1 VVLENLVIRGAREHN
16 LKNIDVTI
24 PRNSLTVVTGP
35 SGSGKSSLAFDT
47 IYAEGQ
53 RRYVESLSA
62 YARQFL
68 EQMQKPNVES
78 IEGLSPAISIDQKSG
93 ARNPRSIVGT
103 VTEIYDYL
111 RLLFANVGKQYCYNC
126 NELVSRQSAEQIA
139 ETIKDAYSGKDVTLL
154 APVVVRRK
162 GHYKPLFD
170 KLKQDGYVRVVVD
183 GQLLRLDEPIELDK
197 NKFHTIDVVVDRFK
211 MERARLNRLLDGVE
225 KATGLAEGAVKIQ
238 QGQVTRTFSERNA
251 CANCGISYEEAKPA
265 HFSFNSPMGACPEC
279 QGLGVMR
286 KIDPELIVPD
296 RTKSFHDG
304 AVATLDGASAFW
316 YGQMIETLASEYGI
330 DLDRPWKDLPKDH
343 QRLLLYG
350 TGGKEHQFRLQ
361 GKRATSAYEF
371 KSDFEGIVPNLER
384 RYKQT
389 QSEWIR
395 EWIETYMAES
405 PCLACKGKRLKPA
418 ALSTRIGSYSI
429 ADIAD
434 MTVEQAHNALKGLAL
449 SEQERKI
456 AHEILKELT
465 GRLTFLLDVG
475 LDYLTLSR
483 RASTLSGGESQRI
496 RLATQIGSGLVGVL
510 YILDEP
516 SIGLHQKDN
525 LRLLATL
532 KRLRDLGN
540 TLIVVEHDFETM
552 EAADWLIDLGP
563 GAGEHGGRVVAAGP
577 PSEVRENPASLT
589 GKYLSGKLAI
599 PVPAERRAPLSWLT
613 IKGARQNNLKNI
625 DVKIPLG
632 ILTVVTG
639 VSGSG
644 KSTLV
649 DEVLY
654 RYLAK
659 HINGATTSP
668 GAVDQVEGV
677 EAIDKVIEIDQSPI
691 GRTPRSNPVTYTGA
705 FTPIRD
711 LFAGTPLARQR
722 GYTAGRFSFNVKG
735 GRCETCGGDGQIL
748 IEMHFLPDVSIPC
761 EACGGKRYNRDTLEV
776 TYKGKNIYDVLNMT
790 VDEALGFFEPIPRI
804 RRVLQTLADVGLGYM
819 RLGQSS
825 TTLSGGEAQR
835 IKIGSELQKRPTG
848 KTFYILDEPTTGLHA
863 HDIRRLIEVLRR
875 LTRSGNTVV
884 VIEHN
889 LDVIKTADWLI
900 DLGPEGGARGGR
912 IVATGTPEEVART
925 ATHTGQFLKKTL
937 AKGRAGARS
946 EEPRAVPA
954 GTAPAARAQ
963 GKG

>member
-1 VVLENLVIRGAREHN
+1 MALENITIRGAREHN
-16 LKNIDVTI
+16 LKNIDVVI
-24 PRNSLTVVTGP
+24 PRNSLTVITGP

-111 RLLFANVGKQYCYNC
+111 RLLFANVGRQYCYNC
-126 NELVSRQSAEQIA
+126 NELVTRQSTEQIGEA
-139 ETIKDAYSGKDVTLL
+139 IHAAYGSKEIAVL

-170 KLKQDGYVRVVVD
+170 KLRQDGFVRVIVD
-183 GQLLRLDEPIELDK
+183 NQLMRLDEAIELDK

-211 MERARLNRLLDGVE
+211 IEKARMNRLMDGVE
-225 KATGLAEGAVKIQ
+225 KATQLAEGLVKVQ

-251 CANCGISYEEAKPA
+251 CANCGISYDELKPT
-265 HFSFNSPMGACPEC
+265 HFSFNSPMGACTEC
-279 QGLGVMR
+279 QGLGVKR
-286 KIDPELIVPD
+286 KVDPALIIPD
-296 RTKSFHDG
+296 PSKSYSDG

-316 YGQMIETLASEYGI
+316 YGQMIETLAASYGI
-330 DLDRPWKDLPKDH
+330 DLDSPWRELPKEH
-343 QRLLLYG
+343 QKLLLYG
-350 TGGKEHQFRLQ
+350 TGGREHDFRLKGKSGASAYQFR
-361 GKRATSAYEF
+361 
-371 KSDFEGIVPNLER
+371 SDFEGIIPNLER

-389 QSEWIR
+389 ESDWIR
-395 EWIETYMAES
+395 EWIESYMAET
-405 PCLACKGKRLKPA
+405 PCGACKGKRLKPA
-418 ALSTRIGSYSI
+418 ALSTRVGKFNI

-434 MTVEQAHNALKGLAL
+434 MTVEQAIAAFKSLRL
-449 SEQERKI
+449 SDQERTI
-456 AHEILKELT
+456 AHDVLKELNA
-465 GRLTFLLDVG
+465 RLIFLMDVG
-475 LDYLTLSR
+475 LDYITLSR

-552 EAADWLIDLGP
+552 EAADHLIDLGP
-563 GAGEHGGRVVAAGP
+563 GAGEHGGRVVASGTP
-577 PSEVRENPASLT
+577 GEVRANPASLT
-589 GKYLSGKLAI
+589 GKYLANKYSI
-599 PVPAERRAPLSWLT
+599 RIPAERKVPIGWITVR
-613 IKGARQNNLKNI
+613 GARQNNLKGI
-625 DVKIPLG
+625 DVQVPLG
-632 ILTVVTG
+632 VLAVVTG

-644 KSTLV
+644 KSTLI

-654 RYLAK
+654 RFLAK
-659 HINGATTSP
+659 HINGAQATP
-668 GAVDQVEGV
+668 GAVDRIEGYNQV
-677 EAIDKVIEIDQSPI
+677 DKVIEIDQSPI

-705 FTPIRD
+705 FTPIRE
-711 LFAGTPLARQR
+711 LFAGTPLAKQR

-735 GRCETCGGDGQIL
+735 GRCETCGGDGVIL
-748 IEMHFLPDVSIPC
+748 IEMHFLPDVTITC
-761 EACGGKRYNRDTLEV
+761 EACGGKRYSRDTLEV
-776 TYKGKNIYDVLNMT
+776 TYKGKSIFEVLSMT
-790 VDEALGFFEPIPRI
+790 VEEALRFFEAIPRI

-835 IKIGSELQKRPTG
+835 IKIASELQKRPTG
-848 KTFYILDEPTTGLHA
+848 RTFYILDEPTTGLHA
-863 HDIRRLIEVLRR
+863 HDIRNLIEVLRR
-875 LTRSGNTVV
+875 LTRSGNSVV

-889 LDVIKTADWLI
+889 LDVIKTADWVI
-900 DLGPEGGARGGR
+900 DLGPEGGERGGR
-912 IVATGTPEEVART
+912 VIATGTPEEVAASGT
-925 ATHTGQFLKKTL
+925 YTGQFLKKTL
-937 AKGRAGARS
+937 ARS
-946 EEPRAVPA
+946 KVDLSGEE
-954 GTAPAARAQ
+954 ARASEPMRLRAAP

>member
-1 VVLENLVIRGAREHN
+1 MALENIVVKGAREHN
-16 LKNIDVTI
+16 LKNIDVVI
-24 PRNSLTVVTGP
+24 PRNTLTVITGP

-111 RLLFANVGKQYCYNC
+111 RLLFANVGKQYCYTC
-126 NELVSRQSAEQIA
+126 NELVTRQSTEQIGEA
-139 ETIKDAYSGKDVTLL
+139 IHAAYGSKEIAIL

-170 KLKQDGYVRVVVD
+170 KMRQDGFVRVVVD
-183 GQLLRLDEPIELDK
+183 NQLMRLDEAIELDK
-197 NKFHTIDVVVDRFK
+197 NKFHTIDVVVDRLK
-211 MERARLNRLLDGVE
+211 IEKSRMNRLMDGVE
-225 KATGLAEGAVKIQ
+225 KATQLAEGLVKIQ
-238 QGQVTRTFSERNA
+238 QGQVARTFSERNA
-251 CANCGISYEEAKPA
+251 CANCGISYDELKPA
-265 HFSFNSPMGACPEC
+265 HFSFNSPMGACTEC
-279 QGLGVMR
+279 QGLGVKR
-286 KIDPELIVPD
+286 KVDPALIIPD
-296 RTKSFHDG
+296 PSKSYNDG

-316 YGQMIETLASEYGI
+316 YGQMIETLAASYGI
-330 DLDRPWKDLPKDH
+330 DLDTPWRSLPKDH
-343 QRLLLYG
+343 QKLLLHG
-350 TGGKEHQFRLQ
+350 TGGQEHDFNLQ
-361 GKRATSAYEF
+361 GKSGASAYRF
-371 KSDFEGIVPNLER
+371 RSDFEGIIPNLER

-389 QSEWIR
+389 ESDWIR
-395 EWIETYMAES
+395 EWIESYMAET
-405 PCLACKGKRLKPA
+405 PCPACKGRRLKPA
-418 ALSTRIGSYSI
+418 ALSTRVGKHNI
-429 ADIAD
+429 ADITE
-434 MTVEQAHNALKGLAL
+434 MTVERAIGALKGLQL
-449 SEQERKI
+449 TDQEKKI
-456 AHEILKELT
+456 AHDVLKELHA
-465 GRLTFLLDVG
+465 RLTFLMDVG

-552 EAADWLIDLGP
+552 EAADHLIDLGP
-563 GAGEHGGRVVAAGP
+563 GAGERGGRVVASGT
-577 PSEVRENPASLT
+577 PSEVRANPASLT
-589 GKYLSGKLAI
+589 GKYLSNKLSIRI
-599 PVPAERRAPLSWLT
+599 PFERRTATGWIT
-613 IKGARQNNLKNI
+613 VRGARQNNLKGI
-625 DVKIPLG
+625 DVKVPLG
-632 ILTVVTG
+632 VLSVVTG

-644 KSTLV
+644 KSTLI

-659 HINGATTSP
+659 HINGSQVTP
-668 GAVDQVEGV
+668 GAVDRIEGHEQV
-677 EAIDKVIEIDQSPI
+677 DKVIEIDQSPI

-705 FTPIRD
+705 FTPIRE

-735 GRCETCGGDGQIL
+735 GRCETCGGDGVLL
-748 IEMHFLPDVSIPC
+748 IEMHFLPDVSITC
-761 EACGGKRYNRDTLEV
+761 EACGGKRYHRDTLEV
-776 TYKGKNIYDVLNMT
+776 TYKGRSIHEVLSMT
-790 VDEALGFFEPIPRI
+790 VAEALVFFEAIPRI
-804 RRVLQTLADVGLGYM
+804 RRVLQTLSDVGLGYM

-835 IKIGSELQKRPTG
+835 IKIASELQKRPTG

-863 HDIRRLIEVLRR
+863 DDIRGLIEVLRR
-875 LTRSGNTVV
+875 LTRSGNSVV

-900 DLGPEGGARGGR
+900 DLGPEGGERGGR
-912 IVATGTPEEVART
+912 VIATGTPEEVAKSGT
-925 ATHTGQFLKKTL
+925 YTGQYLKKVL
-937 AKGRAGARS
+937 ARS
-946 EEPRAVPA
+946 KVDLAGDEARSPEPMRLRA
-954 GTAPAARAQ
+954 AP

>member
-1 VVLENLVIRGAREHN
+1 MGLDNIIVRGAREHN
-16 LKNIDVTI
+16 LKGIDVVI
-24 PRNSLTVVTGP
+24 PRNSLTVITGP

-111 RLLFANVGKQYCYNC
+111 RLLFANVGRQYCYNC
-126 NELVSRQSAEQIA
+126 GELVTRQSPEQIE
-139 ETIKDAYSGKDVTLL
+139 ETILSAYANKEITLL

-170 KLKQDGYVRVVVD
+170 KLKQDGFLRVIVD
-183 GQLLRLDEPIELDK
+183 NQLLRLDAPIELDK
-197 NKFHTIDVVVDRFK
+197 NKFHTIDAVVDRFK
-211 MERARLNRLLDGVE
+211 LERSRANRLLDGVE
-225 KATGLAEGAVKIQ
+225 KATQLAEGLVKVQ
-238 QGQVTRTFSERNA
+238 QGQDTRTFSERNA
-251 CANCGISYEEAKPA
+251 CADCGISYEELKPT
-265 HFSFNSPMGACPEC
+265 HFSFNSPMGACTEC
-279 QGLGVMR
+279 QGLGVKR
-286 KIDPELIVPD
+286 KVDPALIIPD
-296 RTKSFHDG
+296 PSKSFSDG

-316 YGQMIETLASEYGI
+316 YGQMIETLAASYGI
-330 DLDRPWKDLPKDH
+330 DLDQPWRQMPKEH

-350 TGGKEHQFRLQ
+350 TEGKEHEFHLKGKSASSGYHFR
-361 GKRATSAYEF
+361 
-371 KSDFEGIVPNLER
+371 SDFEGIIPNLER

-389 QSEWIR
+389 ESEWIR
-395 EWIETYMAES
+395 EWIESYMAET
-405 PCLACKGKRLKPA
+405 PCGSCKGKRLKPA
-418 ALSTRIGSYSI
+418 ALSTRVGKFNI

-434 MTVEQAHNALKGLAL
+434 MTVEQAIAAIKGLEL
-449 SEQERKI
+449 SDQERKI
-456 AHEILKELT
+456 AKDVVKELN
-465 GRLTFLLDVG
+465 GRLTFLMDVG

-532 KRLRDLGN
+532 RRLRDLGN

-552 EAADWLIDLGP
+552 EAADHLLDLGP
-563 GAGEHGGRVVAAGP
+563 GAGEHGGRLVAYGTPA
-577 PSEVRENPASLT
+577 EVRANPASLT
-589 GKYLSGKLAI
+589 GKYLSGKLSI
-599 PVPAERRAPLSWLT
+599 RIPAERRQPHAWLS
-613 IKGARQNNLKNI
+613 IRGARQNNLKGI

-632 ILTVVTG
+632 VLTVVTG

-644 KSTLV
+644 KSTLI

-654 RYLAK
+654 RFLAK
-659 HINGATTSP
+659 HINSAQVTP
-668 GAVDQVEGV
+668 GAFDRIEGY
-677 EAIDKVIEIDQSPI
+677 EQIDKVIEINQSPI

-705 FTPIRD
+705 FTPIRE
-711 LFAGTPLARQR
+711 LFAGTPLSKQR

-735 GRCETCGGDGQIL
+735 GRCETCGGDGVLL

-761 EACGGKRYNRDTLEV
+761 ETCGGKRYSRDTLEV
-776 TYKGKNIYDVLNMT
+776 TYKGKSIHDVLSMT
-790 VDEALGFFEPIPRI
+790 VAEALVFFEAIPRI
-804 RRVLQTLADVGLGYM
+804 RRVLQTLSDVGLGYM

-863 HDIRRLIEVLRR
+863 HDIRNLIEVLRR
-875 LTRSGNTVV
+875 LTRSGNSVV

-889 LDVIKTADWLI
+889 LDVIKTADWII
-900 DLGPEGGARGGR
+900 DLGPEGGERGGR
-912 IVATGTPEEVART
+912 VIATGTPEEVAKSGT
-925 ATHTGQFLKKTL
+925 FTGQFLKKVL
-937 AKGRAGARS
+937 ARS
-946 EEPRAVPA
+946 KVDLQGDE
-954 GTAPAARAQ
+954 ARASEPMRVRAAP